1 MGTPSA
7 GAVVLVQFP
16 FSDLSQSKLRPA
28 VVLAEA
34 ERGDWVLCQITS
46 KAYADTRA
54 IGLQDVDLVSGSL
67 RVASYVRPGKLFT
80 AHATLIKAVIG
91 KLKEP
96 AFYRALDGVVR
107 VLGFEVARVL
117 SATVN
122 AAVVQLPGRKFPGS
136 VIQGDT
142 LKIALDNA
150 EYIHSNVGD
159 TKDEELLRAAMN
171 LRDSLRAR
179 LLIYEQTLRERGLD
193 FPYI

>member
-1 MGTPSA
+1 M
-7 GAVVLVQFP
+7 
-16 FSDLSQSKLRPA
+16 
-28 VVLAEA
+28 
-34 ERGDWVLCQITS
+34 
-46 KAYADTRA
+46 
-54 IGLQDVDLVSGSL
+54 
-67 RVASYVRPGKLFT
+67 
-80 AHATLIKAVIG
+80 
-91 KLKEP
+91 
-96 AFYRALDGVVR
+96 VR

-122 AAVVQLPGRKFPGS
+122 AEVVQLPGRKFPGS

-159 TKDEELLRAAMN
+159 TKEEELLRAAMN